1 MSEWLSR
8 RGRNAGGIIAVGVT
22 TASVDLYHAAAESG
36 VHTLT
41 IGVIVPL
48 CLSLLLVVA
57 GIGLFRSDLATPH
70 TQRVTAW
77 TGAGIL
83 IGVGFGYP
91 VIPYQAAHGI
101 TMADVPFM
109 LVNWMTTGALG
120 GVLIGYYDGKQQ
132 QYRAELEAE
141 RSELAARERELTRQ
155 NERLDRFASVISHD
169 LRNPLSVA
177 TGRLELLATECDSE
191 HIDSLRTAIE
201 RMDALID
208 DVLTLARQGQPIDE
222 TEPVSLS
229 EIANSCWDVV
239 DSSDATLAVEHDL
252 TVIADES
259 RLQQLLEN
267 LLRNAVEHGSTSSQ
281 PQADDSVEHGGDGIT
296 VSVGALTDDTG
307 FYVADDG
314 RGITEADA
322 ERLFEPGY
330 STSEDGTGLGL
341 AIVKDIADAH
351 GWEIS
356 ITESSAG
363 GTRFEIRNV
372 NVA

>member
-8 RGRNAGGIIAVGVT
+8 RGRNAGGIIVVGVT

-356 ITESSAG
+356 ITESDAG
-363 GTRFEIRNV
+363 GVRFEIRNV

>member
-8 RGRNAGGIIAVGVT
+8 RGRNAGGIIAVGVA
-22 TASVDLYHAAAESG
+22 TALVDLYHAVAESG

-41 IGVIVPL
+41 LGVIVPL

-57 GIGLFRSDLATPH
+57 GIGLFRSDLSTPH

-101 TMADVPFM
+101 TMVDVPFM

-120 GVLIGYYDGKQQ
+120 GFLIGYYDGKQQ

-177 TGRLELLATECDSE
+177 TGRLELLTTECDSE
-191 HIDSLRTAIE
+191 HIDPLRTAIE

-239 DSSDATLAVEHDL
+239 DSSDAALTVEQDL

-267 LLRNAVEHGSTSSQ
+267 LLRN
-281 PQADDSVEHGGDGIT
+281 SVEHGGDGLT
-296 VSVGALTDDTG
+296 VSVGALADDTG

-356 ITESSAG
+356 ITESDAG
-363 GTRFEIRNV
+363 GARFEIRNV
-372 NVA
+372 NVD

>member
-1 MSEWLSR
+1 MHTWISR
-8 RGRNAGGIIAVGVT
+8 RGRNAGAIIAVGVA
-22 TASVDLYHAAAESG
+22 TALVDLYHAVAESG

-41 IGVIVPL
+41 LGVIVPL

-77 TGAGIL
+77 VGAGVF
-83 IGVGFGYP
+83 IGIGFGYP

-101 TMADVPFM
+101 TMVDVPFM
-109 LVNWMTTGALG
+109 IVNWMTTGALG
-120 GVLIGYYDGKQQ
+120 GFLVGYYDGKQQ

-141 RSELAARERELTRQ
+141 RTELAARERELTRQ

-177 TGRLELLATECDSE
+177 TGRLDLLAAEYDSE
-191 HIDSLRTAIE
+191 HVDAIRTALE
-201 RMDALID
+201 RMDALIE
-208 DVLTLARQGQPIDE
+208 DVLALARQGQPIDE

-229 EIANSCWDVV
+229 AIAESCWDIVEAPG
-239 DSSDATLAVEHDL
+239 ATLTVDRDL
-252 TVIADES
+252 TVIADEG

-267 LLRNAVEHGSTSSQ
+267 LFRNCL
-281 PQADDSVEHGGDGIT
+281 EHGGSDVT
-296 VSVGALTDDTG
+296 VRVGALADDTG
-307 FYVADDG
+307 FYVEDDG
-314 RGITEADA
+314 RGIDEADA
-322 ERLFEPGY
+322 EQLFEPGH

-341 AIVKDIADAH
+341 AIVKGIANAH

-356 ITESSAG
+356 VTESDAG
-363 GTRFEIRNV
+363 GARFEIRDV
-372 NVA
+372 ETA